1 MSASSQKVLTVIM
14 FLKVGTLWEIV
25 VIVGRPQDIEHTE
38 ATRFFG
44 GEDGDADLRRQI
56 AGAGF
61 SK

>member
-56 AGAGF
+56 A
-61 SK
+61 